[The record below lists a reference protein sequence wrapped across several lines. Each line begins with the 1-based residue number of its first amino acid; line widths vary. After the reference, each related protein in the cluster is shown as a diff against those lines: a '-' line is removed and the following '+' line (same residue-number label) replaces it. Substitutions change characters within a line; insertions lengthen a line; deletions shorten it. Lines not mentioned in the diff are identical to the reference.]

1 MATTTDFPTEDRR
14 TNCSTKYSARPA
26 NRIRYT
32 PVFTGPS
39 LRLREM
45 AVLKDSVDLQGK
57 MRLELFALRI
67 GETDI
72 GKDVAGALF
81 EDYVFLFFRG
91 HG

>member
-1 MATTTDFPTEDRR
+1 
-14 TNCSTKYSARPA
+14 
-26 NRIRYT
+26 
-32 PVFTGPS
+32 
-39 LRLREM
+39 M